1 MVWGKGD
8 YSRAPQLRDALTR
21 GFLIREEIA
30 HAKVG
35 NPTTLLTRFA
45 EELRRAPGAG
55 GELGVKVPRLRDPAC
70 AGDLQFRI
78 GEGIAHAKDGME
90 EQDGEGSY
98 GLVVVS
104 LRRMLR
110 ARCSLISLCRGTG

>member
-1 MVWGKGD
+1 M
-8 YSRAPQLRDALTR
+8 
-21 GFLIREEIA
+21 
-30 HAKVG
+30 
-35 NPTTLLTRFA
+35 
-45 EELRRAPGAG
+45 
-55 GELGVKVPRLRDPAC
+55 GVRVPRLRDPAC

-78 GEGIAHAKDGME
+78 GGGIAHAKDGME

-98 GLVVVS
+98 GLGVAS